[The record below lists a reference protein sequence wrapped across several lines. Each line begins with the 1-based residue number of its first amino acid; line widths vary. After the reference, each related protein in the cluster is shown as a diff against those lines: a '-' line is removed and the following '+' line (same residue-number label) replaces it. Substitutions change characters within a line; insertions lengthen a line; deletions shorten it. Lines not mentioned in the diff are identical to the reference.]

1 MNCLD
6 NYSDT
11 NYSVFFAV
19 NSVGVVDGKD
29 DDGVSL
35 DTVDGKGYEIV
46 GLRNAKLFMHES

>member
-19 NSVGVVDGKD
+19 NSVGIVDGKD
-29 DDGVSL
+29 DDGVSFAA
-35 DTVDGKGYEIV
+35 VDGNVYDVVPET
-46 GLRNAKLFMHES
+46 LL